1 MNKILRIVGYV
12 VLLLALAGT
21 TVLFMQ
27 KNKSYKQTASFA
39 EDAAKLMEE
48 NRGRIDSN
56 NAEIAKLR
64 NQMKYVVQSP
74 ALPLYEK
81 VGAGAI
87 TQLTKGDAVYAYSID
102 EETGIARVAAE
113 NDPDNVLYETFS
125 ELITMDE
132 GKENRGTVVIS
143 LEGVTQPEIYET
155 ANSVMAKLV
164 SSLTAAN
171 VVVLYPKNQESL
183 YYNWIQVAADCG
195 ADAHVILS
203 IDSLVDG
210 KPTCE
215 VSVADGVSSEEQ
227 SQELKKQLD
236 SSLAEFVTSNPEDAE
251 EGSESE
257 NSEDS
262 EAEVSIEVVEE
273 TEADEQNTESDKS
286 GIENVINMLE
296 APASLDPA
304 AAADNTASIDPVT
317 CKIKLGIIAET
328 GSEEDAEGENEDA
341 SESDEAADTEST
353 PDQIDVIVER
363 ILLGLDNY
371 LNMNR

>member
-27 KNKSYKQTASFA
+27 KNKSYKQIASFA

-273 TEADEQNTESDKS
+273 ETEADEQNTESDKS
-286 GIENVINMLE
+286 GIETVINMLE
-296 APASLDPA
+296 DT

-328 GSEEDAEGENEDA
+328 GSEEDAEGENEDT